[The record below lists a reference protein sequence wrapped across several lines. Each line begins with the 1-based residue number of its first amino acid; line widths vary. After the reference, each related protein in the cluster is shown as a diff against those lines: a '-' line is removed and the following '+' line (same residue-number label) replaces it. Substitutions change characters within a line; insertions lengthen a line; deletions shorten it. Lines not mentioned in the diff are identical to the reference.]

1 MNARQIIYNIFKR
14 IDKKSKNKLITTI
27 FISFI
32 SAIAEVY
39 SIQKIYPLLNQ
50 IMGDFVQT
58 TESKIAFDLSDEFLK
73 TTFFFAIF
81 VTFAGFSR
89 VISLFHI
96 KRTSALIGNQLAYQL
111 QRNLI
116 YKELIWHKRKKST
129 DIAATSFHGVS
140 QAIVFIESILIGI
153 SGLILLFS
161 IIFTIL
167 SVDFFAAV
175 TCISLVFIPYL
186 IVIKLTKKSLN
197 RISQRVNLRSKN
209 VLEEL
214 NIIFNG
220 IREIILN
227 NSYEMRLSNYS
238 AEDKKLRVVFAN
250 GQFLSGMP
258 RYLLEPIG
266 ILAIIST
273 IILLKITSLGFSS
286 ILPKI
291 GLLVFGAQKL
301 VPIFQQIYSSWAA
314 FQASIFSTSEILL
327 MTGDESELFLRNQD
341 NRLLNWKN
349 IEIKNINFSYGAKNE
364 FGLKANNISFTKGS
378 RIALVGKTGSGK
390 STFIDIISGLMAP
403 SNGKILIDGKDLYSN
418 KELRDEWIEMTSYL
432 SQNIFLFNDSI
443 FSNIVLGSSH
453 FDKDKVILAAI
464 KSGLIKNR
472 SKSSLKFLK
481 KSVGEN
487 GIFVS
492 GGEKQRISIARAFY
506 HGAKLLIMDEPTSAL
521 DQETEEFVIKNIFE
535 SETFETIFVVTH
547 RPNPLKYCQKTLFFE
562 NGNILLKK

>member
-1 MNARQIIYNIFKR
+1 MNARQIVYIIYKR
-14 IDKKSKNKLITTI
+14 IDKKSKNKVLITL
-27 FISFI
+27 FICCV
-32 SAIAEVY
+32 SAVAEIY

-50 IMGDFVQT
+50 IMGDFIQT
-58 TESKIAFDLSDEFLK
+58 QESQIAFDLNDEFVK

-81 VTFAGFSR
+81 VMFAGFSR
-89 VISLFHI
+89 VVSLFHI
-96 KRTSALIGNQLAYQL
+96 KRTSALIGNQLANQL

-129 DIAATSFHGVS
+129 DIAATSFYGVS
-140 QAIVFIESILIGI
+140 QAIVFIESMLIGI
-153 SGLILLFS
+153 SGLILLIS
-161 IIFTIL
+161 IVFTIL
-167 SVDFFAAV
+167 SVDFLAAI
-175 TCISLVFIPYL
+175 TCISLVCIPYL

-197 RISQRVNLRSKN
+197 RISKGVNLRSKN

-227 NSYEMRLSNYS
+227 NSYEMRLSNYA
-238 AEDKKLRVVFAN
+238 AEDKKLRVVYAN

-266 ILAIIST
+266 ILAIVST

-314 FQASIFSTSEILL
+314 FQASIFSTSEILT
-327 MTGDESELFLRNQD
+327 MTSDKSELFLRNKD

-390 STFIDIISGLMAP
+390 STFIDMISGLMAP

-418 KELRDEWIEMTSYL
+418 KELREEWIQMTSYL
-432 SQNIFLFNDSI
+432 SQNVFLFNDSI
-443 FSNIVLGSSH
+443 FSNIILGSSNY
-453 FDKDKVILAAI
+453 DKDKVIQAAI
-464 KSGLIKNR
+464 KSGLIKNK
-472 SKSSLKFLK
+472 SKSSLNFLE